1 MATAK
6 ACGSDLLDCGFIHC
20 DHLIMSKRQRKKPHA
35 QTQHSPAK
43 EQVTL
48 APAWPVIVLAMLGV
62 LVTGYLTWSAWTSN
76 TPALCSAGS
85 SCDVIQQSQ
94 WSTLFDLPL
103 SLWGFGLYALIAV
116 VGLYG
121 KTTPLKRRRHL
132 WRLALIGLVISLG
145 LTLVGILSLKAVC
158 GWCLLS
164 LAIITALFLLIH
176 LKRPDAAPGSA
187 WRKWWLGN
195 GVLALL
201 VLGIM
206 AAYHHND
213 LLQRPENPQTMALAI
228 HLKETGA
235 KYYGASWC
243 QNCRQQTRLFGPS
256 AHRLPYVEC
265 SPGGPNSRMSAVCTS
280 ANVTGYPTW
289 VIDGRPYEGVQPL
302 SQLAAL
308 SGFEWQ
314 Q

>member
-1 MATAK
+1 M
-6 ACGSDLLDCGFIHC
+6 
-20 DHLIMSKRQRKKPHA
+20 
-35 QTQHSPAK
+35 
-43 EQVTL
+43 
-48 APAWPVIVLAMLGV
+48 
-62 LVTGYLTWSAWTSN
+62 
-76 TPALCSAGS
+76 
-85 SCDVIQQSQ
+85 
-94 WSTLFDLPL
+94 
-103 SLWGFGLYALIAV
+103 
-116 VGLYG
+116 
-121 KTTPLKRRRHL
+121 
-132 WRLALIGLVISLG
+132 
-145 LTLVGILSLKAVC
+145 VGILSLKAVC

-265 SPGGPNSRMSAVCTS
+265 SPGGPNSVSYTHLDVYKRQAQRLGASA
-280 ANVTGYPTW
+280 AHLLRHNVRTIRRSPAHGH
-289 VIDGRPYEGVQPL
+289 GR
-302 SQLAAL
+302 
-308 SGFEWQ
+308 
-314 Q
+314 